1 MKKHTLDIAIVVCS
15 IIVIILVV
23 VLVWP
28 TDKKELA
35 SSGNSKKEVTSEEEV
50 EKEVAVNKE
59 EEIQEKSLLSDDT
72 KATNEEE
79 VISYVSDVEVRIS
92 NLDAESTNTTMKEKL
107 ENTFITLTDFIFYDG
122 TIKGMTF
129 DELTD
134 TAKQEILEL
143 YEKIDSK
150 IESYFPN
157 YKENITSSAK
167 KGYTTAVSKAKELKD
182 TIVAK
187 YKETVGEEEYNNV
200 ASNLEEDKNSLKD
213 AYTPYVEKGKEIASQ
228 AVDKGKEVWNSTKDK
243 LDSWYQN
250 FKESRE

>member
-1 MKKHTLDIAIVVCS
+1 MKKHALDIAIVVCS

-35 SSGNSKKEVTSEEEV
+35 SSGNSKKEVTSEEKV

-79 VISYVSDVEVRIS
+79 VVSYVSDVEACIS

-200 ASNLEEDKNSLKD
+200 VSNIEEDKNRFQD
-213 AYTPYVEKGKEIASQ
+213 AYTPYVEKGKDVASQ

>member
-1 MKKHTLDIAIVVCS
+1 MKKHALDIAIVVCS

-35 SSGNSKKEVTSEEEV
+35 SSGNSKKEVTSEEKV

-59 EEIQEKSLLSDDT
+59 EEIQENSLLSDDT

-79 VISYVSDVEVRIS
+79 VVSYVSDVEARIS

-107 ENTFITLTDFIFYDG
+107 ENTFIILTDFIFYDG

-157 YKENITSSAK
+157 YKVVLHGLRNK
-167 KGYTTAVSKAKELKD
+167 LLKLL
-182 TIVAK
+182 
-187 YKETVGEEEYNNV
+187 YYHC
-200 ASNLEEDKNSLKD
+200 L
-213 AYTPYVEKGKEIASQ
+213 
-228 AVDKGKEVWNSTKDK
+228 
-243 LDSWYQN
+243 
-250 FKESRE
+250 

>member
-1 MKKHTLDIAIVVCS
+1 
-15 IIVIILVV
+15 
-23 VLVWP
+23 
-28 TDKKELA
+28 
-35 SSGNSKKEVTSEEEV
+35 
-50 EKEVAVNKE
+50 
-59 EEIQEKSLLSDDT
+59 
-72 KATNEEE
+72 
-79 VISYVSDVEVRIS
+79 
-92 NLDAESTNTTMKEKL
+92 MKEKL

>member
-35 SSGNSKKEVTSEEEV
+35 SSGNSKKEVTSEEKV
-50 EKEVAVNKE
+50 EEEVAVNKE

-79 VISYVSDVEVRIS
+79 VVSYVSDVEARIS

-134 TAKQEILEL
+134 TAKQEILDL

-157 YKENITSSAK
+157 YKENIASSAK
-167 KGYTTAVSKAKELKD
+167 KGYETAITKAKELKEE
-182 TIVAK
+182 IIEK
-187 YKETVGEEEYNNV
+187 YKETVGEDEYNNV
-200 ASNLEEDKNSLKD
+200 VSNIESDKNRLEE
-213 AYTPYVEKGKEIASQ
+213 AATPYVEKGKEIAGA
-228 AVDKGKEVWNSTKDK
+228 AVEKGKEVWNTTKDK
-243 LDSWYQN
+243 LDTWYQN

>member
-35 SSGNSKKEVTSEEEV
+35 NSTNSKKEVTSEEKV

-59 EEIQEKSLLSDDT
+59 EEIQENSLLSDDT

-79 VISYVSDVEVRIS
+79 VVSYVSDVEARIS